1 MTDVDLYRITV
12 RAHRSGSSAAVDLV
26 LPAEMELG
34 ELMPCI
40 VDLVGEQFGESL
52 GGTER
57 WTLSQVDGST
67 LKESM
72 TLSENGVRDGGLLL
86 LTTEAVTYERTF
98 ADMSHYVVDA
108 SRPPDRDAGW
118 SQRLAVLAWGWS
130 AGVGGV
136 TLVWPSHL
144 AQGNR
149 AVAAAIV
156 TIAAAVAAVIGSRTE
171 LEPNVALS
179 SGATAVAFGAMAGYL
194 LVPGGPAPPNFFLA
208 AAISSAISAVLL
220 NVTSR
225 ESVSFIAIA
234 AFSSVVAI
242 AAASA
247 TVWPVPTA
255 TLGAVLATASLAM
268 LSLAA
273 KVSIFVTGLSP
284 RMPDDA
290 SDALGDYATV
300 PVTAGVERAQRGH
313 HVLTG
318 LLAGFS
324 LSAALGTVLII
335 ADEPVADTWVR
346 FGFAAAMA
354 VALIFRA
361 CQQHGAARRA
371 LVLLSGLISATAAF
385 ALVVVSAPKHAFWV
399 CLLAVALGATALCL
413 TRVSFGS
420 RLSPFARRGVEF
432 VDYLAL
438 AAVVPMA
445 AWICGVY
452 GLVRGLSLT

>member
-1 MTDVDLYRITV
+1 MTVVDLYRITV
-12 RAHRSGSSAAVDLV
+12 RAHRSGSSAAADLV

-40 VDLVGEQFGESL
+40 VDIVGERIVDRVC
-52 GGTER
+52 GTER
-57 WTLSQVDGST
+57 WTLSRVDGSP
-67 LKESM
+67 LNESM
-72 TLSENGVRDGGLLL
+72 TLSENGVRDGDLLL
-86 LTTEAVTYERTF
+86 LTTETVTYERDFT
-98 ADMSHYVVDA
+98 DMSHYVVDA
-108 SRPPDRDAGW
+108 SRPPRRDAGW
-118 SQRLAVLAWGWS
+118 SRRLAVLAWWWS
-130 AGVGGV
+130 AGIGGV

-144 AQGNR
+144 SQGNR
-149 AVAAAIV
+149 AVAAAVV

-179 SGATAVAFGAMAGYL
+179 FGATAVAFGAIAGYL

-242 AAASA
+242 AGASA

-255 TLGAVLATASLAM
+255 TLGAVLAAASLAM

-273 KVSIFVTGLSP
+273 RVSILVTGLSP
-284 RMPDDA
+284 RMPDA
-290 SDALGDYATV
+290 SDALSDCAPV
-300 PVTAGVERAQRGH
+300 PVIAGVERARRGH
-313 HVLTG
+313 HTLTG

-324 LSAALGTVLII
+324 LSAALGAVLIV
-335 ADEPVADTWVR
+335 ADRPVDDTWVR
-346 FGFAAAMA
+346 FAFAAAMA

-361 CQQHGAARRA
+361 CQQHGAVRRA
-371 LVLLSGLISATAAF
+371 LVLLAGLISATAAF
-385 ALVVVSAPKHAFWV
+385 ALVVVSNPNHAFWV
-399 CLLAVALGATALCL
+399 SLVAVALGAGALCL

-420 RLSPFARRGVEF
+420 RLSPLARRGVEF

-445 AWICGVY
+445 GWICGVY
-452 GLVRGLSLT
+452 GLVRGLGLT